1 MTGSRYAYSRTFTLR
16 PARLSDNYSGIT
28 LDLSHWRID
37 SDRVTAIPSADVTSV
52 KSRDDDPVI
61 VLSRTQFPKGDRT
74 DDTVSF
80 GRLRYGGDHGHGP
93 E

>member
-1 MTGSRYAYSRTFTLR
+1 MS
-16 PARLSDNYSGIT
+16 
-28 LDLSHWRID
+28 
-37 SDRVTAIPSADVTSV
+37 SV
-52 KSRDDDPVI
+52 KSRDDDLVI

-80 GRLRYGGDHGHGP
+80 GRLRYGGDHGHGQ